1 MRTRSAASAAAAIA
15 STSRAL
21 APIGFS
27 VRTCLPACSI
37 AIDCSEC
44 SELGLAM

>member
-1 MRTRSAASAAAAIA
+1 MRTRSVSTAVAAIA

-21 APIGFS
+21 APSGFS
-27 VRTCLPACSI
+27 VRTCFPACSI
-37 AIDCSEC
+37 AIDCSAC